1 MQKTTGYDNFTHI
14 AKFKR
19 MNPMTE
25 QEYKPIILNKYTTV
39 LKSCRNLISK
49 EDIRQIRNA
58 FKIAIQHEANTEELN
73 YREIIRILD
82 ITLIITQEI
91 GLGRTSIIC
100 AMLHKAVEK
109 NMLTSAQIRE
119 MFGEKV
125 WQIIRGLK
133 DISHIYATQRIV
145 DSENFRKLL
154 LSFAE
159 DIRVQLIFLAEK
171 LYALRQAVGFN
182 EAERQKLAMETSYIY
197 IPFTHRLGLYN
208 IKSEMEDLALR
219 YSNPKI
225 YLEIE
230 QKLNAS
236 KTARESY
243 IAEFIAPIVEE
254 LNRKEFK
261 FKVKYRTK
269 TIASILNKMRKSQV
283 EFEEIYDIFAVRFII
298 DTTEENEKPDCW
310 RVYSIVT
317 DKYTPNPQRL
327 RDWISV
333 PKSNGYESLQTTV
346 LGPNKRWVEVQIR
359 SERMD
364 EIAEKG
370 FAAHWKYKGGSSDTI
385 IENWLNELREIL
397 ESNQENAIEL
407 LDDMQIDLSDKEV
420 HVFTPKGDLITLQAG
435 ATLLDFAYAIHTN
448 VGCKCVGGTVN
459 QRNETLK
466 YVLKNGDQVSII
478 TSSNQQP
485 KADWLNLTV
494 TSKARNKIRQ
504 YLNEEV
510 NHQADIGK
518 ETLLRRL
525 KNWKIEYNDEVVRRL
540 MQHYKYKF
548 ALDFYQ
554 GIATGKHAPSE
565 IKEILTQPEEK
576 NTQPVVKDIK
586 VSRPKKTDEDVLLID
601 KNVDNVDYKFARCCN
616 PVYGDDILGFVSIGE
631 GIKVHRKQC
640 KNALEL
646 ERRYPY
652 RIVKTQWTN
661 DGATSYQTVLN
672 LTGKGEGNI
681 ITKITELISK
691 DPHATLRAISIN
703 SAEGGFDGNIT
714 VLIDN
719 TDHLSQL
726 ISRLKQINGV
736 TKVNRH
742 DSMME

>member
-1 MQKTTGYDNFTHI
+1 
-14 AKFKR
+14 
-19 MNPMTE
+19 MTE
-25 QEYKPIILNKYTTV
+25 QEYKPVILNKYTAI
-39 LKSCRNLISK
+39 LKSCRNLITK

-58 FKIAIQHEANTEELN
+58 FKIAIQNEAKAEKLN

-100 AMLHKAVEK
+100 AMLHKTVEQDL
-109 NMLTSAQIRE
+109 LTPEQIRE

-171 LYALRQAVGFN
+171 LYALRQAATLS
-182 EAERQKLAMETSYIY
+182 EKEQQQLAKETSYIY
-197 IPFTHRLGLYN
+197 IPFAHRLGLYN

-219 YSNPKI
+219 YSNSKI
-225 YLEIE
+225 YREIE
-230 QKLNAS
+230 QKLNES
-236 KTARESY
+236 KSAREAY
-243 IAEFIAPIVEE
+243 IAEFIAPIVDE
-254 LNRKEFK
+254 LNRRGIK

-298 DTTEENEKPDCW
+298 DSTGEDEKPDCW

-317 DKYTPNPQRL
+317 DKYTPNPRRL

-346 LGPNKRWVEVQIR
+346 LGPNNRWVEVQIR
-359 SERMD
+359 TERMD

-385 IENWLNELREIL
+385 IENWMNELSEIL
-397 ESNQENAIEL
+397 ESNHKTAIEL
-407 LDDMQIDLSDKEV
+407 LDDMKIDLSDKEV

-448 VGCKCVGGTVN
+448 IGCKCVGGIVN

-466 YVLKNGDQVSII
+466 YVLKNGDQVAII
-478 TSSNQQP
+478 TSANQQP
-485 KADWLNLTV
+485 KADWLNFTV

-518 ETLLRRL
+518 ETLMRRL

-548 ALDFYQ
+548 ALDLYQ
-554 GIATGKHAPSE
+554 GIAVGKHDPAE
-565 IKEILTQPEEK
+565 IKEILTAQPEEK
-576 NTQPVVKDIK
+576 SLPTPPKDIK
-586 VSRPKKTDEDVLLID
+586 VSRPKKVDEDVLLID

-640 KNALEL
+640 KNAVEL
-646 ERRYPY
+646 VRRYPY

-681 ITKITELISK
+681 ITQITELISK

-703 SAEGGFDGNIT
+703 SAEGIFDGNIT

-719 TDHLSQL
+719 TEHLSQL
-726 ISRLKQINGV
+726 ISRLKHIEGV
-736 TKVNRH
+736 IKVNRH
-742 DSMME
+742 DSMLE

>member
-1 MQKTTGYDNFTHI
+1 MEQ
-14 AKFKR
+14 
-19 MNPMTE
+19 TE
-25 QEYKPIILNKYTTV
+25 LTYRSLILNKYTAL
-39 LKSCRNLISK
+39 LKSCKNLVTK
-49 EDIRQIRNA
+49 EDIRQIRKA
-58 FKIAIQHEANTEELN
+58 FKIAIQNEAYASELN
-73 YREIIRILD
+73 YQEIIRILD
-82 ITLIITQEI
+82 IALIITQEI

-100 AMLHKAVEK
+100 AMLHKTVEK
-109 NMLTSAQIRE
+109 DILSKEQIKE
-119 MFGEKV
+119 LFGSKV
-125 WQIIRGLK
+125 WLIINGLK

-171 LYALRQAVGFN
+171 LHALRTADSLN
-182 EAERQKLAMETSYIY
+182 ENEQLHLAQETSYIY
-197 IPFTHRLGLYN
+197 IPFAHRLGLYN

-219 YSNPKI
+219 YSNSKI
-225 YLEIE
+225 YNEIA
-230 QKLNAS
+230 QKLKDS
-236 KTARESY
+236 KSAREKY
-243 IAEFIAPIVEE
+243 ISEFISPVVDDLTKRGI
-254 LNRKEFK
+254 K

-298 DTTEENEKPDCW
+298 DSIGENEKPDCW

-317 DKYTPNPQRL
+317 DRYMPNPQRL
-327 RDWISV
+327 RDWISA

-346 LGPNKRWVEVQIR
+346 LGPGKRWVEVQIR
-359 SERMD
+359 TERMD

-370 FAAHWKYKGGSSDTI
+370 FAAHWKYKGGSSDMI
-385 IENWLNELREIL
+385 IESWLNELREIL
-397 ESNQENAIEL
+397 ESNKENAIDL
-407 LDDMQIDLSDKEV
+407 LDDMKINLQDKEV

-485 KADWLNLTV
+485 KADWLNFTV

-504 YLNEEV
+504 FLNEDV

-525 KNWKIEYNDEVVRRL
+525 KNWKMEYNDEIVRRL

-548 ALDFYQ
+548 ALDLYQ
-554 GIATGKHAPSE
+554 GIAVGKHDPAE
-565 IKEILTQPEEK
+565 IKEILTQPKEEYV
-576 NTQPVVKDIK
+576 PAPPKDIK
-586 VSRPKKTDEDVLLID
+586 VSRTKKIEEDVLLID
-601 KNVDNVDYKFARCCN
+601 KNINNVEYKFAHCCN

-640 KNALEL
+640 KNAVEL
-646 ERRYPY
+646 VRRYPY

-661 DGATSYQTVLN
+661 EGASSYQTVLS
-672 LTGKGEGNI
+672 LSGKGESNMI
-681 ITKITELISK
+681 NKITELISK
-691 DPHATLRAISIN
+691 DPRVTLRAISVN
-703 SAEGGFDGNIT
+703 AAEGVFEGSVT

-719 TDHLSQL
+719 TEHLAQL
-726 ISRLKQINGV
+726 ITRLKHINGIL
-736 TKVNRH
+736 KVNRH
-742 DSMME
+742 DSVSEN

>member
-1 MQKTTGYDNFTHI
+1 M
-14 AKFKR
+14 
-19 MNPMTE
+19 E
-25 QEYKPIILNKYTTV
+25 QQQYRPLILSKYTAV
-39 LKSCRNLISK
+39 LKSCRNLISRD
-49 EDIRQIRNA
+49 DIRQIRQA
-58 FKIAIQHEANTEELN
+58 FKIAIKNEVDASELN
-73 YREIIRILD
+73 YQEIIRILD

-100 AMLHKAVEK
+100 AMLHKTVEK
-109 NMLTSAQIRE
+109 NMLTLEQIRE
-119 MFGEKV
+119 MFGDKV
-125 WQIIRGLK
+125 WQIIKGLK
-133 DISHIYATQRIV
+133 DISHIYATQKIV

-171 LYALRQAVGFN
+171 LYALRQAGQLS
-182 EAERQKLAMETSYIY
+182 ETEQKKLAMETSYIY

-208 IKSEMEDLALR
+208 IKSEMEDRALR
-219 YSNPKI
+219 YSNPKL
-225 YLEIE
+225 YQEIE
-230 QKLNAS
+230 QKLKDS
-236 KTARESY
+236 KAAREAY
-243 IAEFIAPIVEE
+243 IAEFTAPITEE
-254 LNRKEFK
+254 LDRRGIRYKM
-261 FKVKYRTK
+261 KYRTK

-298 DTTEENEKPDCW
+298 DSTGENEKPDCW

-346 LGPNKRWVEVQIR
+346 LGPGKRWVEVQIR
-359 SERMD
+359 TERMD

-370 FAAHWKYKGGSSDTI
+370 FAAHWKYKGGSSDSI

-397 ESNQENAIEL
+397 ESSEKNAIDL
-407 LDDMQIDLSDKEV
+407 LDDMKINLQDKEV

-448 VGCKCVGGTVN
+448 VGSKCVGGIVN
-459 QRNETLK
+459 NRNETLK
-466 YVLKNGDQVSII
+466 YMLKNGDQISVI

-485 KADWLNLTV
+485 KADWLNFTV

-504 YLNEEV
+504 FLNEEI

-518 ETLLRRL
+518 ETLMRRL
-525 KNWKIEYNDEVVRRL
+525 KNWKIDFNDEVIRKL

-548 ALDFYQ
+548 ALDFYH
-554 GIATGKHAPSE
+554 GIAIGKHAPAE

-576 NTQPVVKDIK
+576 PVPAIQPKDVKVV
-586 VSRPKKTDEDVLLID
+586 RPKKVDEDVLVID

-616 PVYGDDILGFVSIGE
+616 PVYGDDITGFVSIGE

-661 DGATSYQTVLN
+661 DGATSYQTILS
-672 LTGKGEGNI
+672 LMGKDEPGVV
-681 ITKITELISK
+681 TKITELVGK
-691 DPHATLRAISIN
+691 DPHATLRGISIN
-703 SAEGGFDGNIT
+703 TSEGIFDGSIT

-719 TDHLSQL
+719 TEHLSQL
-726 ISRLKQINGV
+726 ISRLKHINGV
-736 TKVNRH
+736 MKVNRH
-742 DSMME
+742 DSMLES

>member
-1 MQKTTGYDNFTHI
+1 
-14 AKFKR
+14 
-19 MNPMTE
+19 MTI
-25 QEYKPIILNKYTTV
+25 QAQQDYKPVILNKYTTV

-58 FKIAIQHEANTEELN
+58 FKIAIQNEAKAEELDYN
-73 YREIIRILD
+73 EIIRILD

-100 AMLHKAVEK
+100 AMLHKTVEK
-109 NMLTSAQIRE
+109 NLLTPEQIRE

-171 LYALRQAVGFN
+171 LYALRKAAGLS
-182 EAERQKLAMETSYIY
+182 EAEQHQLAKETSYIY
-197 IPFTHRLGLYN
+197 IPFAHRLGLYN

-225 YLEIE
+225 YQEIE
-230 QKLNAS
+230 QKLNES
-236 KTARESY
+236 KSAREVY
-243 IAEFIAPIVEE
+243 IAEFIAPIVDE
-254 LNRKEFK
+254 LNKKGLK

-298 DTTEENEKPDCW
+298 DSTGENEKPDCW

-317 DKYTPNPQRL
+317 DKYTPNPRRL

-359 SERMD
+359 TERMD

-397 ESNQENAIEL
+397 ESNQKDAIEL

-448 VGCKCVGGTVN
+448 VGCKCVGGIVN

-466 YVLKNGDQVSII
+466 YVLKNGDQVAII

-485 KADWLNLTV
+485 KADWLNFTV

-518 ETLLRRL
+518 ETLMRRL

-540 MQHYKYKF
+540 MQYYKYKF
-548 ALDFYQ
+548 ALDLYQ
-554 GIATGKHAPSE
+554 GIAVGKHDPAE
-565 IKEILTQPEEK
+565 IKEILTAQPEEK
-576 NTQPVVKDIK
+576 NVPAPPKDIK
-586 VSRPKKTDEDVLLID
+586 VSRPRKVDEDVLLID

-616 PVYGDDILGFVSIGE
+616 PVYGDDILGFVSIGD

-703 SAEGGFDGNIT
+703 SAEGIFDGNIT

-719 TDHLSQL
+719 TEHLSQL
-726 ISRLKQINGV
+726 ISRLKHISGV
-736 TKVNRH
+736 IKVNRH
-742 DSMME
+742 DSMLE

>member
-1 MQKTTGYDNFTHI
+1 MFENREI
-14 AKFKR
+14 
-19 MNPMTE
+19 ME
-25 QEYKPIILNKYTTV
+25 QYTNQQYRFAILEKYNAV
-39 LKSCRNLISK
+39 LKSCRNLISI
-49 EDIRQIRNA
+49 EDLRMIRRA
-58 FKIAIQHEANTEELN
+58 FKIVLRNEMNAATPDYQN
-73 YREIIRILD
+73 IIRILD

-100 AMLHKAVEK
+100 AMLHKIVEQDL
-109 NMLTSAQIRE
+109 LTVAQIEE
-119 MFGEKV
+119 MFGAKV
-125 WQIIRGLK
+125 CQIIKGLK
-133 DISHIYATQRIV
+133 DISHIYATQKIV

-171 LYALRQAVGFN
+171 LYALRAASRLPETEQ
-182 EAERQKLAMETSYIY
+182 QQLARETSFIY
-197 IPFTHRLGLYN
+197 LPFAHRLGLYN

-225 YLEIE
+225 YREIE
-230 QKLNAS
+230 QKLQDS
-236 KTARESY
+236 KAAREAY
-243 IAEFIAPIVEE
+243 IAEFIAPITAE
-254 LNRKEFK
+254 LDRRGIRYKM
-261 FKVKYRTK
+261 KYRTK

-298 DTTEENEKPDCW
+298 DSTGENEKPDCW

-346 LGPNKRWVEVQIR
+346 LGPRNRWVEVQIR
-359 SERMD
+359 TERMD

-370 FAAHWKYKGGSSDTI
+370 FAAHWRYKGGSSDSI
-385 IENWLNELREIL
+385 IENWLNELREVL
-397 ESNQENAIEL
+397 ESHEDNAIDL
-407 LDDMQIDLSDKEV
+407 LDDMNINLQDKEV
-420 HVFTPKGDLITLQAG
+420 HVFTPKGDLITLHAG

-448 VGCKCVGGTVN
+448 VGSKCVGGIVN
-459 QRNETLK
+459 NRNETLR
-466 YVLKNGDQVSII
+466 YVLKNGDQISII
-478 TSSNQQP
+478 TAANQQP
-485 KADWLNLTV
+485 KADWLNFTV

-504 YLNEEV
+504 FLNEEI

-525 KNWKIEYNDEVVRRL
+525 KNWKIEFNDEIIRKL

-548 ALDFYQ
+548 ALDLYH
-554 GIATGKHAPSE
+554 GIAVGKHDPSE
-565 IKEILTQPEEK
+565 IKEILTQPEERP
-576 NTQPVVKDIK
+576 TPVAPPKDIK
-586 VSRPKKTDEDVLLID
+586 VERPKKMDEDVLLID

-616 PVYGDDILGFVSIGE
+616 PVYGDDIIGFVSIGE
-631 GIKVHRKQC
+631 GIKVHRRQC

-646 ERRYPY
+646 VRRYPY
-652 RIVKTQWTN
+652 RIVNTQWTN

-672 LTGKGEGNI
+672 LTGNGDGNI
-681 ITKITELISK
+681 INKITELIAK
-691 DPHATLRAISIN
+691 DPHATLRAISLN
-703 SAEGGFDGNIT
+703 SAEGIFDGNIT

-726 ISRLKQINGV
+726 ISRLKHIAGV
-736 TKVNRH
+736 TRVTRH
-742 DSMME
+742 DSMMEG

>member
-1 MQKTTGYDNFTHI
+1 MESQ
-14 AKFKR
+14 
-19 MNPMTE
+19 TE
-25 QEYKPIILNKYTTV
+25 QQYRPLILSKYTSV
-39 LKSCRNLISK
+39 LKSCRNLISV
-49 EDIRQIRNA
+49 EDIRQIRQA
-58 FKIAIQHEANTEELN
+58 FKIAIKNESDASKLN
-73 YREIIRILD
+73 YQEIIRILD

-109 NMLTSAQIRE
+109 DMLTLEQVRD

-125 WQIIRGLK
+125 GQIIKGLK
-133 DISHIYATQRIV
+133 EISHIYATQKIV

-171 LYALRQAVGFN
+171 LYALRQAAGLS
-182 EAERQKLAMETSYIY
+182 EEEQKQLAKETGYIY

-219 YSNPKI
+219 YSNTKL
-225 YLEIE
+225 YKEIE
-230 QKLNAS
+230 QKLQDS
-236 KTARESY
+236 KAAREAY
-243 IAEFIAPIVEE
+243 IAEFIAPITAE
-254 LNRKEFK
+254 LDRRDIKYK
-261 FKVKYRTK
+261 MKYRTK

-298 DTTEENEKPDCW
+298 DSIGDNEKPDCW

-346 LGPNKRWVEVQIR
+346 LGPRNRWVEVQIR
-359 SERMD
+359 TERMD

-370 FAAHWKYKGGSSDTI
+370 FAAHWKYKGGTSDSI

-397 ESNQENAIEL
+397 ESNEENAIDL
-407 LDDMQIDLSDKEV
+407 LDDMKINLQDKEV

-448 VGCKCVGGTVN
+448 VGSKCVGGIVN
-459 QRNETLK
+459 NRNETLK
-466 YVLKNGDQVSII
+466 YILKNGDQVSII
-478 TSSNQQP
+478 TATNQQP
-485 KADWLNLTV
+485 KADWLNFTV

-504 YLNEEV
+504 FLNEEI

-518 ETLLRRL
+518 ETLMRRL
-525 KNWKIEYNDEVVRRL
+525 KNWKIDFNDEVIRKL

-548 ALDFYQ
+548 ALDLYH
-554 GIATGKHAPSE
+554 GIAIGKHDPSE
-565 IKEILTQPEEK
+565 IKEILTQAEEK
-576 NTQPVVKDIK
+576 PAPVVIPKDIK
-586 VSRPKKTDEDVLLID
+586 VEHPRKIDEDVLLID
-601 KNVDNVDYKFARCCN
+601 KNIDNVEYKFARCCN
-616 PVYGDDILGFVSIGE
+616 PVYGDDIIGFVSIGE
-631 GIKVHRKQC
+631 GIKVHRRQC

-646 ERRYPY
+646 TRRYPY
-652 RIVKTQWTN
+652 RIVQTRWTN
-661 DGATSYQTVLN
+661 DGATSYQTILS
-672 LTGKGEGNI
+672 LMGKDEPGI
-681 ITKITELISK
+681 VTKITELIGK
-691 DPHATLRAISIN
+691 DPHATLRGISIN
-703 SAEGGFDGNIT
+703 TAEGIFDGSIT

-719 TDHLSQL
+719 TEHLSQL
-726 ISRLKQINGV
+726 ISRLKHIPGV
-736 TKVNRH
+736 MKVNRH
-742 DSMME
+742 DSMLD